1 MSEKDGVRQ
10 IPGRNQNR
18 RPLKN
23 RSADARG
30 VSRRRKR
37 QKSRSLGIAPVLYC
51 LTWGFKIEPVIL
63 ILFIDD
69 FYKLGNL
76 IYLSSVAALPVM
88 PQCIP
93 LHYRKTSCNTTRYL
107 SRGYLMFTAT
117 FIIYQTHHL
126 KRAII
131 EVSLRPLIIKLK
143 ERGSYEIPAY
153 SCSF

>member
-1 MSEKDGVRQ
+1 MSEKDGIRQ

-18 RPLKN
+18 SPLKQE
-23 RSADARG
+23 
-30 VSRRRKR
+30 RRRKR
-37 QKSRSLGIAPVLYC
+37 GITSAQATKSRSLGIAPVFYC

-63 ILFIDD
+63 ILFISD

-76 IYLSSVAALPVM
+76 IYLSSLATSPSM

-93 LHYRKTSCNTTRYL
+93 LHYRKTSCNATRYL
-107 SRGYLMFTAT
+107 SRGYLMFAVTI
-117 FIIYQTHHL
+117 IIYQTHHL